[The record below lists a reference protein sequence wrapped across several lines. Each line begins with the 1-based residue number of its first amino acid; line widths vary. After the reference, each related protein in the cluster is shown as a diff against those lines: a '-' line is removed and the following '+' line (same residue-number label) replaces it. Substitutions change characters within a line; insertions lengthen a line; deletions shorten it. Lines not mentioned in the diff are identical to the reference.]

1 MNEDLSLALAVIAV
15 ALGGDV
21 VTQTWSIGG
30 EYTPALSLGGLL
42 GKPRGIVGTHNKYE
56 GDASIVRG
64 DAYLNDGQQRFQ
76 MRSWNR
82 LYPLAA
88 SEGGLTLDKVA
99 RHNDYVHQWSILN
112 NPYYFKGPFSGA
124 VAPAAH
130 DFVINFMSNHS
141 EEFPGG
147 YLDGEVLKTFFGV
160 SGEPGSFKHN
170 VGMEMIPSNWYK
182 RAGGVHSYNLA
193 TTVLDALENNG
204 MYPGIVSI
212 GGNTG
217 TTDSFTGVDLGDL
230 TGGVFNLA
238 TLTEGN
244 NAACFLLQ
252 LSQAG
257 LADQLTGLVG
267 IVGDVLGFVTDQLGP
282 LGESLSCPQLGDLRN
297 ELFQQFPGS
306 AEYFD

>member
-130 DFVINFMSNHS
+130 DFVVNFMSNHS
-141 EEFPGG
+141 EEAPGG

-160 SGEPGSFKHN
+160 SGEPGNFKHN
-170 VGMEMIPSNWYK
+170 VGMEKIPSNWYK

-217 TTDSFTGVDLGDL
+217 TVNSFTGVNLDDL

-244 NAACFLLQ
+244 NAACYLLQ

-257 LADQLTGLVG
+257 LADQLAGLVG
-267 IVGDVLGFVTDQLGP
+267 IVGDVLSFVTDQLGP

-297 ELFQQFPGS
+297 ELFQGYPG
-306 AEYFD
+306 AADYLD